1 MHLFIYLFVAY
12 LWVHTWRSEG
22 DFRESSLSFHRVN
35 PGAHTRSIWL
45 VIGHIYPENH
55 PAGPS
60 VRNLSLSLESPNLWY
75 FCSSRLSEHNI
86 ISH

>member
-1 MHLFIYLFVAY
+1 MHLFIYL
-12 LWVHTWRSEG
+12 LHTCGYTHGGQRATLG
-22 DFRESSLSFHRVN
+22 NRVSFHLVN